1 MYQNGAGC
9 GGNAGAYLWNG
20 YIKNQ
25 NNSFME
31 ETVMLD
37 SLYYGLKAK
46 SYELLEKKNERYW
59 KKELKKGSWTCTTKE
74 ELIKA
79 LDSEKATIV
88 VKGSAYN
95 EILEVARKSQSSKT
109 FKNVGVGAMVAG
121 ALILPGISAWISLG
135 AGALAYKKGK
145 VEDSLKK
152 YKINVDEVKKE
163 ITLKR

>member
-1 MYQNGAGC
+1 
-9 GGNAGAYLWNG
+9 
-20 YIKNQ
+20 
-25 NNSFME
+25 
-31 ETVMLD
+31 MLD

-46 SYELLEKKNERYW
+46 GYELLEKKNDRYW
-59 KKELKKGSWTCTTKE
+59 KKELKKGTWTCTTKE

-79 LDSEKATIV
+79 LENEKETIV

-109 FKNVGVGAMVAG
+109 FKNVGVGAMLAG
-121 ALILPGISAWISLG
+121 AFILPGISAWISLG
-135 AGALAYKKGK
+135 AGVLAYKKGK